1 MGSIRSSSTGALSLL
16 FVQLLLLLL
25 PPATLSFQT
34 HPVQALVV
42 SPPSSLLQRRDSS
55 VVVLKDATGWDN
67 FCVEDEDNRSALRSS
82 PEIARRFRR
91 TVYTHDDWKKH
102 RQQDRFTIYL
112 GSMFK
117 SGIFENSK
125 NEVLSTTAF
134 AMFLC
139 LYNALAGGYTDL
151 VGVAHPPIL
160 PGVLVVGL
168 PMNVFTLTGSSLGLL
183 LSK

>member
-1 MGSIRSSSTGALSLL
+1 MLSVRSSSVAVAAVRLSL
-16 FVQLLLLLL
+16 VLLVLQ
-25 PPATLSFQT
+25 ATLT
-34 HPVQALVV
+34 PVQALV
-42 SPPSSLLQRRDSS
+42 PPSSFTVITTPATATTTSTTTG
-55 VVVLKDATGWDN
+55 LKDATGWDN